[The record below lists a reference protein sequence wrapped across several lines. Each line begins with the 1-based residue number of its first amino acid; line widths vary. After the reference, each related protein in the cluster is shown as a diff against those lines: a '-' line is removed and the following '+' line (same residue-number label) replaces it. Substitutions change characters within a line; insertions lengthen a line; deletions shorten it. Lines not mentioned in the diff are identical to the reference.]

1 MQEFK
6 EGLSSVSPIPYNDI
20 PTDHDELL
28 QWLRRSFQ
36 HAETILNS
44 IPTPAQATSDPETP
58 FTPSPANSATNASET
73 ACDASSV
80 PTPSLQGRDPELQK
94 QWGKPIKFSAK
105 DNPLGVEVF
114 KMAAH
119 DRHGAW
125 FSRRSIH
132 QGIGFEKM
140 RTGMQREFLQSL
152 KVKEGPGSGAV
163 RGVAA
168 DKRVEK
174 RSVEG
179 VGDIEGELRSSLAVA
194 FARCMVFAC

>member
-6 EGLSSVSPIPYNDI
+6 EGLSSVSPIPYNDV
-20 PTDHDELL
+20 PTEHDELL

-44 IPTPAQATSDPETP
+44 IPTPAQASSEPPTP
-58 FTPSPANSATNASET
+58 FSPSPANSATNASET
-73 ACDASSV
+73 ACDASAV

-94 QWGKPIKFSAK
+94 QWGKPIRFSAK

-140 RTGMQREFLQSL
+140 RSGMQREFLQSL

-168 DKRVEK
+168 DRRVEK
-174 RSVEG
+174 QSVQG
-179 VGDIEGELRSSLAVA
+179 VGNIEGELLT
-194 FARCMVFAC
+194 